1 MFAQILKTGQKIIW
15 GDNETP
21 ITLNSFYNY
30 PGSIR
35 KEMGLFLEMSI
46 QDNATISSLDDYVR
60 FGLINSKS
68 ERDKVEGY
76 IKEFHIKTTDPD
88 KKVVNLSGGN
98 QQKVVLARS
107 TSTLPKLIILDEPTR
122 GVEVG
127 AKSETYK
134 LMYQLASQGVG
145 ILMISSELSEV
156 LGVSD

>member
-1 MFAQILKTGQKIIW
+1 
-15 GDNETP
+15 
-21 ITLNSFYNY
+21 
-30 PGSIR
+30 
-35 KEMGLFLEMSI
+35 MGLFLEMSI

-107 TSTLPKLIILDEPTR
+107 SSTLPKLIILDEPTR